1 MTSNMIND
9 TYMHFAWDLHLL
21 SVEEIVGKYNPKKI
35 VFFGP
40 EEHRFNKILNNRK
53 TYKNLVTFLD
63 SKNIDYLFVN
73 GACGDYA
80 LNYRFDFKKFRHKFT
95 HWETFFAYSVYNVF
109 QQSVGHNKK
118 ITKLFTSLNNR
129 AHDFRKMFIDQM
141 YNFDLFNHGYISWN
155 DIDAE
160 TGYSFKYW
168 KPERMLLSDRTNA
181 YTQDFFKLPTT
192 EFKDSLF
199 SLIAEST
206 MDAIFTTEKTYI
218 AILHRRPFLIFGAPN
233 ANLYM
238 KTLGFKLFENIIDYS
253 FDTIDDDTERCKQY
267 MQQVKNLTTC
277 NLNELKNEVI
287 PIVNYNFDNFNKM
300 IATNSTV
307 PAIVKELVSDCTHNR
322 LQGYA
327 YLLNN
332 NKKTFIIG

>member
-1 MTSNMIND
+1 MIGD
-9 TYMHFAWDLHLL
+9 TYIHFAWDLCPL
-21 SVEEIVGKYNPKKI
+21 SVEEVVKKYNPKKI

-63 SKNIDYLFVN
+63 SKNIDYFFVN

-80 LNYRFDFKKFRHKFT
+80 LNYRFDFKKFRHKFV
-95 HWETFFAYSVYNVF
+95 HWETFFAYQAYSSF
-109 QQSVGHNKK
+109 QTSIGHNKK

-129 AHDFRKMFIDQM
+129 AHDFRKLFIDQM
-141 YNFDLFNHGYISWN
+141 YNAGLFDYGYISWN
-155 DIDAE
+155 NIE
-160 TGYSFKYW
+160 MGSMYSFKYW
-168 KPERMLLSDRTNA
+168 NPEPMLLSDRNDA

-218 AILHRRPFLIFGAPN
+218 AILHRRPFLTFGAPN

-253 FDTIDDDTERCKQY
+253 FDEIDDDIERCKQY
-267 MQQVKNLTTC
+267 MQQVKNLTTY
-277 NLNELKNEVI
+277 NLNELKNEVM
-287 PIVNYNFDNFNKM
+287 PIVNYNFDNFNEM
-300 IATNSTV
+300 IRTNSTV
-307 PAIVKELVSDCTHNR
+307 PAIVKDLVFNCTHNR
-322 LQGYA
+322 LQHYTD
-327 YLLNN
+327 LLNN

>member
-1 MTSNMIND
+1 MTNNMIEG
-9 TYMHFAWDLHLL
+9 TYIHLAWEYPQ
-21 SVEEIVGKYNPKKI
+21 SSIEEVVKKYNPKNI
-35 VFFGP
+35 LFFGP

-53 TYKNLVTFLD
+53 TYKNLVKFLD

-73 GACGDYA
+73 GACGNYD
-80 LNYRFDFKKFRHKFT
+80 LNRRFDFRKFANKFV
-95 HWETFFAYSVYNVF
+95 HWETFFAYQVYNSF
-109 QQSVGHNKK
+109 QTSIGHNKK

-129 AHDFRKMFIDQM
+129 AHNFRKMFIDQM
-141 YNFDLFNHGYISWN
+141 YNADLFDYGYVSWN
-155 DIDAE
+155 DIDTE
-160 TGYSFKYW
+160 TEYLFKYW
-168 KPERMLLSDRTNA
+168 TPERMLLSDRTCT

-218 AILHRRPFLIFGAPN
+218 AILHRRPFLTFGAPN

-253 FDTIDDDTERCKQY
+253 FDEIDDDTERCKQY
-267 MQQVKNLTTC
+267 MQQVKNLTTY
-277 NLNELKNEVI
+277 NLTELKNKVM
-287 PIVNYNFDNFNKM
+287 PTVNYNFDNFNEM
-300 IATNSTV
+300 IRTNSTV
-307 PAIVKELVSDCTHNR
+307 PALVKDLVVNCTHNR
-322 LQGYA
+322 LQHYA
-327 YLLNN
+327 DLLNN

>member
-1 MTSNMIND
+1 
-9 TYMHFAWDLHLL
+9 
-21 SVEEIVGKYNPKKI
+21 V
-35 VFFGP
+35 
-40 EEHRFNKILNNRK
+40 
-53 TYKNLVTFLD
+53 
-63 SKNIDYLFVN
+63 
-73 GACGDYA
+73 
-80 LNYRFDFKKFRHKFT
+80 
-95 HWETFFAYSVYNVF
+95 
-109 QQSVGHNKK
+109 
-118 ITKLFTSLNNR
+118 
-129 AHDFRKMFIDQM
+129 
-141 YNFDLFNHGYISWN
+141 SWN
-155 DIDAE
+155 DIDTE
-160 TGYSFKYW
+160 TEYSFKYW
-168 KPERMLLSDRTNA
+168 KPEPMLLSDRTDA

-218 AILHRRPFLIFGAPN
+218 AILHRRPFLTFGAPN

-267 MQQVKNLTTC
+267 MQQVKTLTTY
-277 NLNELKNEVI
+277 NQNELKNEVM
-287 PIVNYNFDNFNKM
+287 PIVNYNFDNFNEM
-300 IATNSTV
+300 IRTNSTV
-307 PAIVKELVSDCTHNR
+307 PAIVKDLVFNCTHNR

>member
-1 MTSNMIND
+1 
-9 TYMHFAWDLHLL
+9 MHFAWDIHTL

-40 EEHRFNKILNNRK
+40 EEHRFKKILDSRK
-53 TYKNLVTFLD
+53 TYKNLVTFLN

-80 LNYRFDFKKFRHKFT
+80 LNYRFDFKKFGHKFV

-109 QQSVGHNKK
+109 QQSIGHNKK

-129 AHDFRKMFIDQM
+129 AHNFRKMFIDQM

-155 DIDAE
+155 NIDVE

-168 KPERMLLSDRTNA
+168 KPEPMLLSDRTDA
-181 YTQDFFKLPTT
+181 YTQDFFKLPTK

-218 AILHRRPFLIFGAPN
+218 AILHRRPFLTFGAPS

-238 KTLGFKLFENIIDYS
+238 KTLGFKLFENVIDYS
-253 FDTIDDDTERCKQY
+253 FDAVDDDTERCNLY
-267 MQQVKNLTTC
+267 MQQVKKLTTY
-277 NLNELKNEVI
+277 NLNELKNEVM
-287 PIVNYNFDNFNKM
+287 PIVNYNFDNFNEM
-300 IATNSTV
+300 IRNNSTV
-307 PAIVKELVSDCTHNR
+307 PEIVKDLVFNSTHNR